1 MFSHRPRTV
10 AWASVRECHPS
21 RGFCLA
27 RSCRQGYISKPARYI
42 TAAVAVA
49 TLGLEVW
56 AYLAYRNTVDGQA
69 VLVNFAI
76 LVYAFIAAGVVFGID
91 EVVRHLSRRRRGV

>member
-1 MFSHRPRTV
+1 VSV
-10 AWASVRECHPS
+10 VWSSVRECHPS
-21 RGFCLA
+21 RRVPPRRA
-27 RSCRQGYISKPARYI
+27 RADKGYISKPARYI
-42 TAAVAVA
+42 TAAIAVA

-56 AYLAYRNTVDGQA
+56 AYLAYRDTVDGQA

-91 EVVRHLSRRRRGV
+91 EVVRHLSHRRRGV

>member
-1 MFSHRPRTV
+1 VVNDRL
-10 AWASVRECHPS
+10 
-21 RGFCLA
+21 LA
-27 RSCRQGYISKPARYI
+27 RNARADEGYMSKPARYI
-42 TAAVAVA
+42 MAAIVAV

-76 LVYAFIAAGVVFGID
+76 LVYAFIAAGVVS
-91 EVVRHLSRRRRGV
+91 ELTRLSQT